1 MTKHLQAP
9 AVNVPRQERSR
20 ASFERVLD
28 AAVELLKE
36 RGYEGFTLLEVSK
49 RARTSIGSIYCR
61 VKGKEELFRAVQ
73 VYVLEDLT
81 AEMESILDPVKWKD
95 VPPSK
100 LLNFLV
106 RELGEYLR
114 RHGPILRAF
123 IANERGDAVIMRNG
137 KQAHAHLAERFH
149 ALLMQHA
156 SEFTHPDPAHATSF
170 CFNLAF
176 SAIAR
181 HLDLDTV
188 TPTNDGA
195 QWNQLI
201 DDLGRVLTLFLFSEE
216 AFESRSKAG
225 KVPVL
230 KARRASGS
238 RSRR

>member
-1 MTKHLQAP
+1 MTKHLQRP
-9 AVNVPRQERSR
+9 TVNVPRQERSR

-73 VYVLEDLT
+73 VHVLEDLT
-81 AEMESILDPVKWKD
+81 AEMDSILDPVKWKD

-106 RELGEYLR
+106 REMGEYLR
-114 RHGPILRAF
+114 RHRPILRAF

-137 KQAHAHLAERFH
+137 KQAHAHLAEGFH
-149 ALLMQHA
+149 SLLMQHA
-156 SEFTHPDPAHATSF
+156 AEFAHPDPAHAISF

-201 DDLGRVLTLFLFSEE
+201 DDLGRTLTLFLFSDET
-216 AFESRSKAG
+216 FESRAKAG
-225 KVPVL
+225 EWPML
-230 KARRASGS
+230 KGRVSGS